1 MKGPRVLFEH
11 EDRWVT
17 KMGKW
22 FPGER
27 VVFRGRDLFDDL
39 KGLSWM
45 ALLLFGIT
53 GRVPDEK
60 QIRLFE
66 GIWVLCTSYPD
77 PRLWNNRVG
86 ALAGTVRS
94 TATLGVSAAIAV
106 CEASIYGHR
115 PTIRAMD
122 FLRRTRRSLDQGADL
137 GECVVAELRKYRNI
151 AGYGRPAASKDERIE
166 PLMAL
171 ADGLGLADGPAVRLA
186 FEIEKVLRDG
196 RWRFRMNVAAVAAG
210 LAADQG
216 LSEHEYYRYSVLC
229 FTAGMFPAYLEG
241 LNKPEGAF
249 FPLRCERIRYLGEP
263 LGKKWND
270 RETAAI

>member
-1 MKGPRVLFEH
+1 
-11 EDRWVT
+11 
-17 KMGKW
+17 MGKW

-27 VVFRGRDLFDDL
+27 VVFRGRELFQDL
-39 KGLSWM
+39 KGLPWM

-53 GRVPDEK
+53 GRIPDDK

-77 PRLWNNRVG
+77 PRLWNNRVA

-106 CEASIYGHR
+106 SEASIYGHR

-122 FLRRTRRSLDQGADL
+122 FLRRTRLALDQGADL
-137 GECVVAELRKYRNI
+137 GGWVVAELRKYRNI

-171 ADGLGLADGPAVRLA
+171 ADELGFAEGPLVRLA
-186 FEIEKVLRDG
+186 FGIEEVLGDG
-196 RWRFRMNVAAVAAG
+196 RWRLRMNAAAVAAG
-210 LAADQG
+210 LVADQG
-216 LSEHEYYRYSVLC
+216 LSAQEYYRYSVLC

-263 LGKKWND
+263 PGKKWQD
-270 RETAAI
+270 RRTEEV